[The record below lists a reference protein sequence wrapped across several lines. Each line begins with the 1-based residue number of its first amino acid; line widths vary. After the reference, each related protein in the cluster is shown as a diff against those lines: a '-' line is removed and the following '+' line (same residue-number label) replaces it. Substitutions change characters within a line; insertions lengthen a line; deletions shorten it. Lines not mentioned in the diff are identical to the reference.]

1 MKTNFRLL
9 VGIASMFGAGLAF
22 AGHGDAD
29 TGFQSNEE
37 IARWGRDAVV
47 ATSKGNGAP
56 TGQQVAQK
64 QCKVFNQPGL
74 DVVLWTVP
82 CEASNPAPAMADRC
96 RVFNQPGLDVVLWT
110 VPCDTVANAGKR

>member
-1 MKTNFRLL
+1 MKPNFRLL

-37 IARWGRDAVV
+37 IARWGRDA
-47 ATSKGNGAP
+47 AR

-74 DVVLWTVP
+74 DVVLWTAP
-82 CEASNPAPAMADRC
+82 CEVSNPAPAMANQC
-96 RVFNQPGLDVVLWT
+96 RVFNQPGLDVALWMA
-110 VPCDTVANAGKR
+110 PCDTVAQAGKR

>member
-1 MKTNFRLL
+1 MRPNFRLL
-9 VGIASMFGAGLAF
+9 VGIASMFGASVAF

-37 IARWGRDAVV
+37 IARWGRDAV
-47 ATSKGNGAP
+47 AASHGNVAP

-74 DVVLWTVP
+74 DVVLWTAP
-82 CEASNPAPAMADRC
+82 CEAPNPAPAMANRC

-110 VPCDTVANAGKR
+110 APCDTVASAGKR